1 MCFVFILTENKWYI
15 FFKKE
20 IKCHTEKVCGIVKG
34 ANVQT
39 KTLKWTLINQ
49 TSDERSDRKKKKNS
63 IITSSAPNLC
73 SDHASS
79 NKTAYLA
86 DLREQFSM
94 TLKGILSNISSVLA
108 HVNFKYHFTCN
119 LLISFTYQ
127 DSLVKLAYLC
137 CWCCHREHTWVKDYV
152 WLHWLGTVCYF
163 SSII

>member
-20 IKCHTEKVCGIVKG
+20 IKRHTEKVCGIVKG
-34 ANVQT
+34 A
-39 KTLKWTLINQ
+39 KS
-49 TSDERSDRKKKKNS
+49 SDENMLQKKKNQQTHYEKKNKMRALIYKIS
-63 IITSSAPNLC
+63 IITFSAPNLC

-86 DLREQFSM
+86 DLIEQFST

-108 HVNFKYHFTCN
+108 HVNFRYHFFSCN

-127 DSLVKLAYLC
+127 DSLVK
-137 CWCCHREHTWVKDYV
+137 
-152 WLHWLGTVCYF
+152 F
-163 SSII
+163 SVFVLLMLP

>member
-1 MCFVFILTENKWYI
+1 MSHWKGFAESWKEKMFRRKT
-15 FFKKE
+15 FKR
-20 IKCHTEKVCGIVKG
+20 TDS
-34 ANVQT
+34 
-39 KTLKWTLINQ
+39 LINQ
-49 TSDERSDRKKKKNS
+49 TNNESSDLKIS
-63 IITSSAPNLC
+63 IITPSAPNLC

-86 DLREQFSM
+86 DLIEETST

-108 HVNFKYHFTCN
+108 HVNFKYHFFSCN

>member
-20 IKCHTEKVCGIVKG
+20 IKRHTEKVCGIVKG
-34 ANVQT
+34 A
-39 KTLKWTLINQ
+39 KS
-49 TSDERSDRKKKKNS
+49 SDENMLQKKKKSTDSITIKKNKMRALIYKIS
-63 IITSSAPNLC
+63 IITFSAPNLC

-86 DLREQFSM
+86 DLIEQFST

-108 HVNFKYHFTCN
+108 HVNFKYHFFSCN

-127 DSLVKLAYLC
+127 DSLVK
-137 CWCCHREHTWVKDYV
+137 
-152 WLHWLGTVCYF
+152 F
-163 SSII
+163 SVFVLLMLP